1 MKEVL
6 CRKRNVKIGP
16 IGMAILGIL
25 AVSTIVTVA
34 AMFPGVSYII
44 APFVKKKKY
53 PSKRAISKNL
63 ESLITSGLITQI
75 KNSKGEISLRLTK
88 KGIWE
93 AMLRHNTL
101 PTLKKEKKKW
111 DKLWRVVIF
120 DVPNVKN
127 KERSDLRRAMRMY
140 GFKPLQKS
148 AWVYPF
154 ECDNFIALLKS
165 HLGVSHDV
173 LYMKVSY
180 IENDRYLRK
189 EFSL

>member
-1 MKEVL
+1 MKKAGL
-6 CRKRNVKIGP
+6 KKRNIKIGP
-16 IGMAILGIL
+16 IGEAILGIL
-25 AVSTIVTVA
+25 VAGTLVTTV
-34 AMFPGVSYII
+34 AMFPGIVHII
-44 APFVKKKKY
+44 APFIKKKKY
-53 PSKRAISKNL
+53 LPKQAISKNL
-63 ESLITSGLITQI
+63 ESLIKSGLVIQT
-75 KNSKGEISLRLTK
+75 KNAEGKISLQLSK
-88 KGIWE
+88 KGVWE
-93 AMLRHNTL
+93 AMLRHHTL
-101 PTLKKEKKKW
+101 PTRKKENRDW
-111 DKLWRVVIF
+111 DGMWRVVIF

-127 KERSDLRRAMRMY
+127 TQRSDLRRAMRMY

-189 EFSL
+189 EFLL